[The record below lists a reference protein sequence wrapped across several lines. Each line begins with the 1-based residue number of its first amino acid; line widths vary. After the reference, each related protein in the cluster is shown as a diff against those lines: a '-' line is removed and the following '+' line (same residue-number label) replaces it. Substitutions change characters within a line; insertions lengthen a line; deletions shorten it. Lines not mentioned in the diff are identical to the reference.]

1 MILIFQNQMNKTNN
15 NLLFIL
21 LNHMEI
27 NSARKHVNY
36 TGRILPGFGRK

>member
-15 NLLFIL
+15 LLFIL
-21 LNHMEI
+21 LNHVEI
-27 NSARKHVNY
+27 ISARKHVNY